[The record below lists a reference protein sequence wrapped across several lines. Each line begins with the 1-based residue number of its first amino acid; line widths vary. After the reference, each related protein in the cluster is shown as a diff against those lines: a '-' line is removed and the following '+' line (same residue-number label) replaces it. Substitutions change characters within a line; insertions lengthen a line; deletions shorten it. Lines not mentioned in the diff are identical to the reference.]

1 MAAQRKISLM
11 DHPVVITFLI
21 FAIIAFMYLAAE
33 VLKPLALAILLS
45 FALVPIS
52 RMLERLKVPRVL
64 AVVLTV
70 LIVMGGLGVIG
81 YEVGQ
86 QLTSLANKLPEY
98 KDNIQRKIDGMKP
111 VQSTTIAR
119 VQEVVGDVSKSLAP
133 KPREGVQEVRVVTDP
148 DFGAEISKIAGPYI
162 AGLGEAF
169 IILIL
174 LLFLMINRENMSD
187 RLIRVFG
194 HGKISLTTR
203 TIEEVGRRISK
214 YLVMFATV
222 NSTFGLIVGLGLWA
236 IGVKYALLWG
246 FLAGFLRFIPYAGA
260 ATAFVLPLLFS
271 IATLGPDE
279 TWSKPIMVV
288 ALYGVL
294 ELAANMFLEPM
305 IYGKTTGVSALAL
318 LVSAMFW
325 TWLWGGV
332 GLLLSTPL
340 TVCLAVLGKYVP
352 SLGFFATFLREEV
365 DLEPGVR
372 FYQRLLAMDQD
383 GASVVIDSVLK
394 KHPRA
399 EVFDKVLV
407 PTLSMAE
414 RDYAKGDIDD
424 LEQAFI
430 LRVVSDVLE
439 DLEGEPENDL
449 ASLSTA
455 KEEVEKS
462 ELTKKVK
469 KGPLDPKV
477 EPLAPLKV
485 LAFPAN
491 DATDAFVLKLLA
503 HLLEPSG
510 LSIDIVDQV
519 ETPLKVVERITAEA
533 PDLVLISHLPPDG
546 LTAARY
552 LVRRIKARN
561 PQMTV
566 IVARWDEARD
576 AASAAE
582 RLSRRRCLRHARQP
596 GRGPRLSRRA
606 VQDSRLGWPSDS
618 GNRQAPDR
626 ERLTGIQETD
636 IRDRRGRGR
645 LASQD
650 IPALESSIPGSR
662 RLFPWPD
669 FSR

>member
-1 MAAQRKISLM
+1 M

-52 RMLERLKVPRVL
+52 RFLERIKIPRVL
-64 AVVLTV
+64 SVVLTV
-70 LIVMGGLGVIG
+70 LIVMGGLGMIG

-86 QLTSLANKLPEY
+86 QLNTLAKKLPEY
-98 KDNIQRKIDGMKP
+98 EDNIQNKIKGMKP
-111 VQSTTIAR
+111 VQATAITN
-119 VQEVVGDVSKSLAP
+119 VQEVVGVVSKSLSP
-133 KPREGVQEVRVVTDP
+133 KNDPGIQEVRVVSEP
-148 DFGAEISKIAGPYI
+148 DFGAQVSKMAGPYI
-162 AGLGEAF
+162 EGLGSAF
-169 IILIL
+169 IILVL

-203 TIEEVGRRISK
+203 TIEEVGRRISS

-222 NSTFGLIVGLGLWA
+222 NSAFGVVVGLGLKA
-236 IGVKYALLWG
+236 IGVEYALLWG

-260 ATAFVLPLLFS
+260 ATAFSLPLLFS
-271 IATLGPDE
+271 IATLGPDDPW
-279 TWSKPIMVV
+279 TKPILVV

-325 TWLWGGV
+325 TWLWGGI

-365 DLEPGVR
+365 DLDPGVR

-383 GASVVIDSVLK
+383 GASNVIDAALK

-399 EVFDKVLV
+399 EVFDKVLI

-414 RDYAKGDIDD
+414 RDYATGDIDD
-424 LEQAFI
+424 REQAFI
-430 LRVVSDVLE
+430 IRVVSDVLE
-439 DLEGEPENDL
+439 DFDGEPEINL

-455 KEEVEKS
+455 NEEASKD
-462 ELTKKVK
+462 ELVKAVK
-469 KGPLDPKV
+469 KGSLDPKV
-477 EPLAPLKV
+477 EPLQPLKV
-485 LAFPAN
+485 LAIPAN
-491 DATDAFVLKLLA
+491 DSTDVFVLRLLA

-510 LSIDIVDQV
+510 LTIEIVDHV
-519 ETPLKVVERITAEA
+519 ETPLQVVERISSET

-561 PQMTV
+561 PQLTV
-566 IVARWDEARD
+566 IVGRWDEASNAPT
-576 AASAAE
+576 AASQLTAAGA
-582 RLSRRRCLRHARQP
+582 SAM
-596 GRGPRLSRRA
+596 
-606 VQDSRLGWPSDS
+606 
-618 GNRQAPDR
+618 
-626 ERLTGIQETD
+626 
-636 IRDRRGRGR
+636 
-645 LASQD
+645 LASLAEGRDYLIDLARSRGQAEPKNHEFAQLH
-650 IPALESSIPGSR
+650 PANA
-662 RLFPWPD
+662 
-669 FSR
+669 